1 MATDKNIVK
10 HLENMEGYRS
20 AGYIIKG
27 TRNSGITIGYG
38 IDLSQ
43 PPYNTEQGLRDAGF
57 SEEFISKCVELDILG
72 KTAGQIEDENRD
84 PSAIAKQIKIPNTK
98 EEKEKQGRLFIE

>member
-72 KTAGQIEDENRD
+72 KTEGQIEDE
-84 PSAIAKQIKIPNTK
+84 IY
-98 EEKEKQGRLFIE
+98 L